1 MAVVGDCNKCGFPV
15 DEGTQVLGIGCN
27 CELEQFNCQP
37 DILFK
42 VMLGEQLLHPGCH
55 GRGAPRRA
63 WKNTDGGP
71 SQPYGSIDSDVIY
84 NVNAFSM
91 ISRTSGRKTRSR
103 SPPSLSME
111 SADKVKISRV
121 IDIQE

>member
-1 MAVVGDCNKCGFPV
+1 MAVAGDCNKCGFPV
-15 DEGTQVLGIGCN
+15 DEGTQVLGISCN

-63 WKNTDGGP
+63 WRSTDGGP
-71 SQPYGSIDSDVIY
+71 SQPYSSIDYDVIY
-84 NVNAFSM
+84 NFNASLM
-91 ISRTSGRKTRSR
+91 IS
-103 SPPSLSME
+103 
-111 SADKVKISRV
+111 
-121 IDIQE
+121 

>member
-1 MAVVGDCNKCGFPV
+1 MAVAGDCNKCGFPV
-15 DEGTQVLGIGCN
+15 DEGTQVLGISCN

-63 WKNTDGGP
+63 WRNSDGGA
-71 SQPYGSIDSDVIY
+71 SQPYGSIDSDVIFVQCQCFLDDF
-84 NVNAFSM
+84 VN
-91 ISRTSGRKTRSR
+91 IR
-103 SPPSLSME
+103 PE
-111 SADKVKISRV
+111 DKKRV
-121 IDIQE
+121 TTKPQHGERGQGEDQQSD